1 MDSLGYL
8 IAALA
13 VTIVGIL
20 VYVYYLGQRTRELRR
35 DLAALERGDLP
46 GRRR

>member
-1 MDSLGYL
+1 MDSLSYL

-13 VTIVGIL
+13 VTVIGIL

-35 DLAALERGDLP
+35 DLAAMEQAKHPARQ
-46 GRRR
+46 

>member
-1 MDSLGYL
+1 MDSLSYL

-13 VTIVGIL
+13 VTVIGIL

-35 DLAALERGDLP
+35 DLAAIEQAKHP
-46 GRRR
+46 GHR

>member
-1 MDSLGYL
+1 MDSLSYL

-13 VTIVGIL
+13 VTIISII

-35 DLAALERGDLP
+35 DLAAMEQAQHS
-46 GRRR
+46 GRQ

>member
-1 MDSLGYL
+1 MDSLSYL

-13 VTIVGIL
+13 VTIIGIL

-35 DLAALERGDLP
+35 DLAAIEQAKHP
-46 GRRR
+46 GHR